1 MKNWKRN
8 EAIRKLDSEMKRK
21 NLSVCFTKTSKTDPV
36 SLRSEKKIKA
46 KPAHF
51 GDTHSSKNNALAQR
65 ATVLLKG

>member
-21 NLSVCFTKTSKTDPV
+21 NLSVCFTKTSKTDSV

-51 GDTHSSKNNALAQR
+51 SDTHSLQNDTLAQR
-65 ATVLLKG
+65 ATMQLKG